1 MTDEIIQSYNFRISR
16 ANRSELTVIIFDI
29 ALEYAEEAL
38 NPEGNFERSI
48 SKIAECIETLKNTLD
63 FTYELAGTLLHLYI
77 RMKKQLY
84 KALFSEKKEDVEP
97 VKYAL
102 ISLREAFDTVSREDN
117 SAPLY
122 SNIEDVAA
130 GYTYGR
136 DDININPSSASGN
149 RGFFA

>member
-1 MTDEIIQSYNFRISR
+1 M
-16 ANRSELTVIIFDI
+16 
-29 ALEYAEEAL
+29 
-38 NPEGNFERSI
+38 
-48 SKIAECIETLKNTLD
+48 KNTLD